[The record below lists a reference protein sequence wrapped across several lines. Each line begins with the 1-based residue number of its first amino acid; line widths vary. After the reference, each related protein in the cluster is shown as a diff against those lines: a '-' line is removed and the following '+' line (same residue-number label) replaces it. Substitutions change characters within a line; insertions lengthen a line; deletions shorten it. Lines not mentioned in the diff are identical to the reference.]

1 MTLKAAN
8 DQKLFGEHLAWFAGT
23 KVGWYKPNYLEHF
36 IKHIF
41 NQEESAT
48 FDAGCCADMKVVFF
62 KPKIPEGQFN
72 SIKSS
77 YGVTATPGIE
87 AGFYMDLT
95 ARSIDAVESM
105 KKYFLN
111 LDFSIISLSLFLL
124 KDLDP
129 GHQ

>member
-72 SIKSS
+72 SIWRH
-77 YGVTATPGIE
+77 GVTATPGIE
-87 AGFYMDLT
+87 AGFYFDLT
-95 ARSIDAVESM
+95 ARSIDAVERM
-105 KKYFLN
+105 KKYL
-111 LDFSIISLSLFLL
+111 LD
-124 KDLDP
+124 
-129 GHQ
+129 